1 MLIYLLKQ
9 TLLYHRQFL
18 GQKMKYNAP
27 VTTMRAEIDQ
37 KGFARIL
44 QDVESSC
51 KLLQD
56 SKHFAGFYK
65 IAILLQDS

>member
-1 MLIYLLKQ
+1 
-9 TLLYHRQFL
+9 
-18 GQKMKYNAP
+18 MKYNAP

-44 QDVESSC
+44 QDVQSSC
-51 KLLQD
+51 NILQD

-65 IAILLQDS
+65 IAILLQDSWKTTQDKHLVSTRGV